1 MTYFA
6 AAEVMEENSFFITL
20 TPGGV
25 LYRQPRHEEDGS
37 ACIDVDGAEEVWLEN
52 AESLKTISNFFKPAT
67 GTSMFDHVTI
77 LPGPNVI
84 KLFTVVIYKF
94 S

>member
-1 MTYFA
+1 M
-6 AAEVMEENSFFITL
+6 TL

-67 GTSMFDHVTI
+67 WTSMFDHVTI

-84 KLFTVVIYKF
+84 KLFTVVIYEF